1 MSHGVISM
9 LNVRRASSVST
20 DPSGRRSPI
29 RERWIPTA
37 PGDGDLRSRSYP
49 LVSSMVFEDGAV
61 RDMDDAAAELAAV
74 GRLK

>member
-9 LNVRRASSVST
+9 LNVRRASSVSV

-49 LVSSMVFEDGAV
+49 SVSAMVSEDGTL
-61 RDMDDAAAELAAV
+61 RDMDDSAIDFALAGSV
-74 GRLK
+74 K

>member
-9 LNVRRASSVST
+9 LNVRRASSVSV
-20 DPSGRRSPI
+20 DPSGRRSQI

-49 LVSSMVFEDGAV
+49 LVSAMVSDDGAL
-61 RDMDDAAAELAAV
+61 RDMDDSVVDFALV
-74 GRLK
+74 GHAK